1 MLSHWSQPARILVA
15 GLGIAVFATSLSAQ
29 ENRFCLACHGD
40 TANFAGQADSARL
53 VVTQEE
59 FAGSVHGGFG
69 MSCVTCHQGFEYP
82 HPDEYEPVRCGACHG
97 AEDREYIES
106 VHGYAAERGN
116 PRAPT
121 CAGCHGAHDIRRSTD
136 PESHT
141 YHARVAETCTEC
153 HSTGGLLTDEYLKL
167 PAPALQYARSV
178 HGTANGNGDQEAATC
193 TDCHGVHDLR
203 GHFDPESKINRRNV
217 SATCG
222 ACHPDVTEEY
232 DRSIHGRAVA
242 AGVSDS
248 PTCTDCHGE
257 HLILHPADPDAGT
270 HSGRLAAQLCG
281 DCHDDP
287 VIIAKYALQEEVV
300 LSYRDSYHG
309 WATRRASQT
318 SATCVSCHTTHL
330 VLPAADPLSSV
341 APGNVVATCRQC
353 HEGAEEAFARSY
365 DHRAASVATN
375 KGRRIVRTIYIILI
389 AVVIGG
395 MAIHNAIIFNYYLVE
410 KRRRD
415 SAERGFLRFDKIQI
429 AQHATLATSF
439 ILLVLT
445 GFALRYPEA
454 GWARVTGLAYLA
466 EPVRST
472 LHRALG
478 VGLIL
483 FGIVHVL
490 YILFMRRGRDEFKA
504 MTPNTT
510 DAKDF
515 VDNMRFYTWRSPNR
529 ARFGRYDYTQKAE
542 YWALVWGTVL
552 MALTGV
558 VLWFPAWATGLFP
571 TWIVSISET
580 IHFYEAWLA
589 TLAIIVWHFF
599 FVLFHPE
606 VYPMSWIWL
615 TGKMPEHEARA
626 VHGRWYDE
634 ELAGGGDVRNRL
646 TGPGDSVP
654 TEPGETDAP
663 TDHVTS

>member
-1 MLSHWSQPARILVA
+1 MLSYRPYPALMLAALFGVA
-15 GLGIAVFATSLSAQ
+15 IFATGLTAQ
-29 ENRFCLACHGD
+29 ENSLCLACHGD
-40 TANFAGQADSARL
+40 TANFAGRADSASL

-59 FAGSVHGGFG
+59 FAGSVHGSFG

-82 HPDEYEPVRCGACHG
+82 HPDEYEPVRCGGCHG
-97 AEDREYIES
+97 GEGREYVES

-178 HGTANGNGDQEAATC
+178 HGRANGEGSPEAATC
-193 TDCHGVHDLR
+193 TNCHGVHDLR
-203 GHFDPESKINRRNV
+203 GHSDPQSKINRRNV

-222 ACHPDVTEEY
+222 ACHGDVTEIY

-257 HLILHPADPDAGT
+257 HLILHPDDPDAGT
-270 HSGRLAAQLCG
+270 HSGQLANQLCS
-281 DCHDDP
+281 DCHNDP
-287 VIIAKYALQEEVV
+287 KIVAKYGLQEEVV
-300 LSYRDSYHG
+300 LSYSDSYHG

-318 SATCVSCHTTHL
+318 SATCVSCHTTHF
-330 VLPAADPLSSV
+330 VLPAADPESSV
-341 APGNVVATCRQC
+341 AEGNVVATCQQC
-353 HEGAEEAFARSY
+353 HERADEAFARSY
-365 DHRAASVATN
+365 DHRAASIATN
-375 KGRRIVRTIYIILI
+375 KGRRIVRSIYIALI
-389 AVVIGG
+389 VVVIGG
-395 MAIHNAIIFNYYLVE
+395 MAIHNAIIFNYYMVE
-410 KRRRD
+410 KRRADAR
-415 SAERGFLRFDKIQI
+415 ERGFLRFDRVQI
-429 AQHATLATSF
+429 AQHAMLASSF
-439 ILLVLT
+439 ILLVIT

-454 GWARVTGLAYLA
+454 GWARVMGLSYLA

-490 YILFMRRGRDEFKA
+490 YILFRRRGRDEFHA
-504 MTPNTT
+504 MTPNVT

-515 VDNMRFYTWRSPNR
+515 VDNMRFYTWRSPHR

-558 VLWFPAWATGLFP
+558 VLWFPAWATGVFP

-589 TLAIIVWHFF
+589 TLAIVVWHFF

-634 ELAGGGDVRNRL
+634 ELAGGQDVLNRL
-646 TGPGDSVP
+646 SAHEDSV
-654 TEPGETDAP
+654 TTGSEEVDAP
-663 TDHVTS
+663 T

>member
-1 MLSHWSQPARILVA
+1 VA
-15 GLGIAVFATSLSAQ
+15 VLGVAISATGLSAQ

-40 TANFAGQADSARL
+40 TANFAGLADSARL

-59 FAGSVHGGFG
+59 FANSVHGGFG
-69 MSCVTCHQGFEYP
+69 MSCVTCHQGFDYP
-82 HPDEYEPVRCGACHG
+82 HPEEYSPVPCGGCHTSEG
-97 AEDREYIES
+97 RQYVES
-106 VHGYAAERGN
+106 VHGYAQVRGN

-121 CAGCHGAHDIRRSTD
+121 CAGCHGDHDIRRSTD
-136 PESHT
+136 PEART
-141 YHARVAETCTEC
+141 YHAHVAETCTEC
-153 HSTGGLLTDEYLKL
+153 HSTGGLLTDQYLKL
-167 PAPALQYARSV
+167 PTPALQYARSV
-178 HGTANGNGDQEAATC
+178 HGTANGNGDSGAATC
-193 TDCHGVHDLR
+193 TDCHGVHDLK
-203 GHFDPESKINRRNV
+203 GHSDPESKINRRNV

-222 ACHPDVTEEY
+222 ACHGAITEEY

-257 HLILHPADPDAGT
+257 HLILHPDDPDAGT
-270 HSGRLAAQLCG
+270 HSGHLATQLCG
-281 DCHDDP
+281 DCHNDP

-341 APGNVVATCRQC
+341 APENVVATCRQC
-353 HEGAEEAFARSY
+353 HEGADEAFARSY
-365 DHRAASVATN
+365 DHLAASAATN
-375 KGRRIVRTIYIILI
+375 KGRRIVRAIYIILI

-395 MAIHNAIIFNYYLVE
+395 MAIHNAIIFNYYMVE

-415 SAERGFLRFDKIQI
+415 GAERGFLRFDKIQI
-429 AQHATLATSF
+429 AQHAMLATSF
-439 ILLVLT
+439 ILLVIT

-454 GWARVTGLAYLA
+454 GWVRVTGLAHLA

-472 LHRALG
+472 LHRVLG

-483 FGIVHVL
+483 FGVVHVL
-490 YILFMRRGRDEFKA
+490 YILLVRRGRDEFKA
-504 MTPNTT
+504 MTPNAT

-515 VDNMRFYTWRSPNR
+515 VDNMRFYTWRSPDR

-552 MALTGV
+552 MALTGI

-589 TLAIIVWHFF
+589 TLAIVVWHFF

-634 ELAGGGDVRNRL
+634 ELAAGRDEKNRL
-646 TGPGDSVP
+646 THGPGSGTPDSEE
-654 TEPGETDAP
+654 TEAP
-663 TDHVTS
+663 SEPVTF